1 MSIPCVLRPKTKKGN
16 SIKEESERDESAN
29 DYSDGVSI
37 NFKNS
42 IYSKIRGDPSVNHLP
57 SMVTARDNPIH
68 SESASQ
74 ISALGYTNKI
84 VGQNYRNNS
93 LEDESDN

>member
-1 MSIPCVLRPKTKKGN
+1 M
-16 SIKEESERDESAN
+16 
-29 DYSDGVSI
+29 SI

-42 IYSKIRGDPSVNHLP
+42 IYSKIRGDPSVNQLP
-57 SMVTARDNPIH
+57 SMVSARHNPIH

-74 ISALGYTNKI
+74 ISVLGYTNKM

-93 LEDESDN
+93 LEDESENQPASFINRQKLLSSGSSPEIELG

>member
-1 MSIPCVLRPKTKKGN
+1 MSIPCVLRPKKGN